1 VDGTTMLFVAW
12 ARTPADLADWLPT
25 ADEFLDSIHFIK

>member
-1 VDGTTMLFVAW
+1 MLFLAW